1 MQAHKAGRFVWPLA
15 ALTSIGGLAGCAA
28 AKHAGIVRAGGG
40 PIADDLLSFEVA
52 KQDDVDID
60 LAVIPTNLQ
69 GRDGKPVMASP
80 RDVLVVDPRRTARIF
95 SADDKGHLKIRRA
108 LPGHYIVYWA
118 EVEKLSASA
127 STVVEGQDVVFTVTT
142 RHFPDGTPVEYEVRP
157 ESAMSWGSPP
167 PSALAT
173 TVRGNQAT
181 FHWSYKQ
188 PLGSSPGGE
197 YVATAWVLA
206 TSTTASIQVRPF
218 PLTDLRGIE
227 QLLAAKGYD
236 SGGVRSVVLD
246 PATQKALTAF
256 QTDRPPCEFGIT
268 GEFAVTGQMEN
279 YPCGVDLCAA
289 GGPHEYPAS
298 ERGNLG
304 PMTRRALA
312 CTVNPESPPQL

>member
-1 MQAHKAGRFVWPLA
+1 MRTEEDKQTCRAGGFVWALA
-15 ALTSIGGLAGCAA
+15 ALISIGGHAGCAA
-28 AKHAGIVRAGGG
+28 AK
-40 PIADDLLSFEVA
+40 PIANNFASFDVRKGE
-52 KQDDVDID
+52 DDVDIN
-60 LAVIPTNLQ
+60 LAIIPTKFQ

-80 RDVLVVDPRRTARIF
+80 RDVLVIDPRQTARIF
-95 SADDKGHLKIRRA
+95 SVDDKGHLRIRRA
-108 LPGHYIVYWA
+108 LPGRYVVYMA

-127 STVVEGQDVVFTVTT
+127 SSVVEGQDVVFTLTT
-142 RHFPDGTPVEYEVRP
+142 RHFPDGTPVEYQVRE

-167 PSALAT
+167 ESALAT
-173 TVRGNQAT
+173 TVRSDQAT

-197 YVATAWVLA
+197 YVATAWVRA
-206 TSTTASIQVRPF
+206 TSMTAAPIQVRPF

-227 QLLAAKGYD
+227 QLLLAKGYD
-236 SGGVRSVVLD
+236 NGGVRSVVLD
-246 PATQKALTAF
+246 PATQRALTAF
-256 QTDRPPCEFGIT
+256 QTDRPPCAFGIT
-268 GEFAVTGQMEN
+268 GETEN

-289 GGPHEYPAS
+289 GGLAEYPAA